1 MLLALII
8 AGLSATGSAAAG
20 ILGSAATYAG
30 NI

>member
-20 ILGSAATYAG
+20 VLGSAAMYAG
-30 NI
+30 NV